1 MADNSTVLKRQEG
14 ADKIT
19 ITSAKAVA
27 ADDILLLNLGGSF
40 QHVHVQIRQ
49 FDVSD
54 IEIVGGAGTCTLTS
68 QGPGGLSS
76 LAAGF
81 EPFDSAI
88 DLTAPINKT
97 AVRPVEAIRGT
108 LAAETLTITWQLI
121 VTFYRS

>member
-14 ADKIT
+14 ADRIT

-27 ADDILLLNLGGSF
+27 ADDILLLDLGGSF

-49 FDVSD
+49 FDVAD
-54 IEIVGGAGTCTLTS
+54 VEIVGGAGTCTLTS
-68 QGPGGLSS
+68 MGPGGDNSKT
-76 LAAGF
+76 LAY

-88 DLTAPINKT
+88 DLTAPVGKT
-97 AVRPVEAIRGT
+97 AVRPVEALRGV

-121 VTFYRS
+121 VTFYKS